1 MYNSEKNASRQN
13 KWVSLLICQLIIL
26 GGYLLIRMV
35 FLVFGLQLHLTAQGI
50 CLALLPYCFGALY
63 LWKRCKK
70 QKPWFYV
77 LGLLLPA
84 VAEKLTLYF
93 LGAYLCGISPFR
105 VTAVMEV
112 IGRVEPY
119 AVLFTRMPMRYAVN
133 LLFFN
138 WIYIL
143 CGIAFSALCFLG
155 LYFLQKRKADAGYNH
170 L

>member
-1 MYNSEKNASRQN
+1 MHNNEATAHGKLNL
-13 KWVSLLICQLIIL
+13 KSLPICWLIIL

-84 VAEKLTLYF
+84 VVEKLALYF
-93 LGAYLCGISPFR
+93 LGAYLCGVSPFR
-105 VTAVMEV
+105 VTAVMEA
-112 IGRVEPY
+112 IGRAEPY

-133 LLFFN
+133 LLFYN

-143 CGIAFSALCFLG
+143 CGAAFAAFCTFGLSA
-155 LYFLQKRKADAGYNH
+155 LQKRAANA
-170 L
+170 

>member
-35 FLVFGLQLHLTAQGI
+35 FLIFGLQLHLAAQGA
-50 CLALLPYCFGALY
+50 CLVLLPFVFGALY
-63 LWKRCKK
+63 LRKCCKK
-70 QKPWFYV
+70 QKTWFYV

-93 LGAYLCGISPFR
+93 LGAYLCGVSPFR
-105 VTAVMEV
+105 VTAAMEA
-112 IGRVEPY
+112 IGTIEPY
-119 AVLFTRMPMRYAVN
+119 ALLFTRMPMRYAVN

-138 WIYIL
+138 WTYIL
-143 CGIAFSALCFLG
+143 CGAAFAASCAFGLSA
-155 LYFLQKRKADAGYNH
+155 LQKRVAD
-170 L
+170 

>member
-1 MYNSEKNASRQN
+1 MYNCEKTASRQN
-13 KWVSLLICQLIIL
+13 KWVSLLICWLIIL

-35 FLVFGLQLHLTAQGI
+35 FLIFGLQLHLAAQGA
-50 CLALLPYCFGALY
+50 CLVLLPFIFGALY
-63 LWKRCKK
+63 LRKCCKK

-84 VAEKLTLYF
+84 VAEKLALYI
-93 LGAYLCGISPFR
+93 LGAYLCGVSPFR
-105 VTAVMEV
+105 VTAVMEA

-138 WIYIL
+138 GTYIL
-143 CGIAFSALCFLG
+143 CGAAFAASCAFGLSA
-155 LYFLQKRKADAGYNH
+155 LQKRVAD
-170 L
+170 

>member
-1 MYNSEKNASRQN
+1 MYNSEKTARRQN
-13 KWVSLLICQLIIL
+13 KWGSLLICWGIIL
-26 GGYLLIRMV
+26 GGYLLIRMA
-35 FLVFGLQLHLTAQGI
+35 FLIFGLQLHLAAQGI

-63 LWKRCKK
+63 LWKCCKK

-84 VAEKLTLYF
+84 IAEKLTLYF
-93 LGAYLCGISPFR
+93 LGAYLCGISPLR
-105 VTAVMEV
+105 VTAVMEA

-138 WIYIL
+138 GTYIL

-155 LYFLQKRKADAGYNH
+155 LYSLQKKTADA
-170 L
+170 

>member
-1 MYNSEKNASRQN
+1 MFNCEKTARRQN
-13 KWVSLLICQLIIL
+13 KWVSLMICWLIIL

-35 FLVFGLQLHLTAQGI
+35 FLVFGLQLHLTAQRA

-93 LGAYLCGISPFR
+93 LGAYLCGISPLR
-105 VTAVMEV
+105 VTAVMEA
-112 IGRVEPY
+112 IGRIEPY
-119 AVLFTRMPMRYAVN
+119 TVLFTRMPLRYAVN

-138 WIYIL
+138 PIYIL
-143 CGIAFSALCFLG
+143 CGVAFAALCAFG
-155 LYFLQKRKADAGYNH
+155 LSILQKREAD
-170 L
+170 

>member
-1 MYNSEKNASRQN
+1 MYNHEAPAHRKLILR
-13 KWVSLLICQLIIL
+13 SLLICWLIIL

-93 LGAYLCGISPFR
+93 LGAYLCGHRSRRSWQAPPIYTSLNGG
-105 VTAVMEV
+105 A
-112 IGRVEPY
+112 
-119 AVLFTRMPMRYAVN
+119 
-133 LLFFN
+133 FFQN
-138 WIYIL
+138 
-143 CGIAFSALCFLG
+143 SVS
-155 LYFLQKRKADAGYNH
+155 YNVYTTVFN
-170 L
+170 

>member
-1 MYNSEKNASRQN
+1 MYNCEKTASRQN
-13 KWVSLLICQLIIL
+13 KWVSLMICWLIIL

-93 LGAYLCGISPFR
+93 LGAYLCGVSPFH
-105 VTAVMEV
+105 VTAVMEA

-119 AVLFTRMPMRYAVN
+119 AVLFTRMPMRYAAN

-138 WIYIL
+138 ETYIL
-143 CGIAFSALCFLG
+143 CGIAFSALCFCG
-155 LYFLQKRKADAGYNH
+155 LCLKRKADALSNR

>member
-1 MYNSEKNASRQN
+1 MCNSEKTASRQN
-13 KWVSLLICQLIIL
+13 KWVSLLICRLIIL

-35 FLVFGLQLHLTAQGI
+35 FLIFGLQLHLAAQGA
-50 CLALLPYCFGALY
+50 CLVLLPFIFGALY
-63 LWKRCKK
+63 LWKCCKK
-70 QKPWFYV
+70 QNPWFYV

-93 LGAYLCGISPFR
+93 LGAYLCGVSPFR
-105 VTAVMEV
+105 VTAVMEA

-138 WIYIL
+138 GTYIL
-143 CGIAFSALCFLG
+143 CGAAFAASCAFGLSA
-155 LYFLQKRKADAGYNH
+155 LQKRVAD
-170 L
+170 

>member
-1 MYNSEKNASRQN
+1 MYNSEKTASRQN
-13 KWVSLLICQLIIL
+13 KWGSLMICWLIIL

-63 LWKRCKK
+63 LWKCCKK
-70 QKPWFYV
+70 QKPWFYL

-93 LGAYLCGISPFR
+93 LGAYLCGVSPFR
-105 VTAVMEV
+105 VTAVMEA
-112 IGRVEPY
+112 IGTIEPY
-119 AVLFTRMPMRYAVN
+119 ALLFTRMPMRYAVN

-138 WIYIL
+138 WTYIL
-143 CGIAFSALCFLG
+143 CGAAFAASCAFG
-155 LYFLQKRKADAGYNH
+155 LFALQKRAAD
-170 L
+170 

>member
-84 VAEKLTLYF
+84 IAEKLTLYF

-105 VTAVMEV
+105 VTAVMEA

-138 WIYIL
+138 GTYIL
-143 CGIAFSALCFLG
+143 CGAAFAASCAFGLSA
-155 LYFLQKRKADAGYNH
+155 LQKRVAD
-170 L
+170 

>member
-1 MYNSEKNASRQN
+1 MYNCEKTASRQN
-13 KWVSLLICQLIIL
+13 KWVSLMICWLIIL

-93 LGAYLCGISPFR
+93 LGAYLCGISPLR
-105 VTAVMEV
+105 VTAVMEA
-112 IGRVEPY
+112 IGRTEPY
-119 AVLFTRMPMRYAVN
+119 RVLFTRMPMRYAIN

-138 WIYIL
+138 PIYIL
-143 CGIAFSALCFLG
+143 CGVAFAALCAFG
-155 LYFLQKRKADAGYNH
+155 LSILQKRAAD
-170 L
+170 

>member
-1 MYNSEKNASRQN
+1 MYNCEKTASRQN
-13 KWVSLLICQLIIL
+13 KWVSLLICWLIIL

-35 FLVFGLQLHLTAQGI
+35 FLIFGLQLHLAAQGA
-50 CLALLPYCFGALY
+50 CLVLLPFIFGALY
-63 LWKRCKK
+63 LRKCCKK

-93 LGAYLCGISPFR
+93 LGAYLCGVSPFR
-105 VTAVMEV
+105 VTAAMEA

-138 WIYIL
+138 GTYIL
-143 CGIAFSALCFLG
+143 CGAAFAASCAFGLSA
-155 LYFLQKRKADAGYNH
+155 LQKRVAD
-170 L
+170 

>member
-1 MYNSEKNASRQN
+1 MYNCEKTARRQN
-13 KWVSLLICQLIIL
+13 KWISLMICWLTIL

-35 FLVFGLQLHLTAQGI
+35 FLIFGLQLHLTAQGA

-70 QKPWFYV
+70 QKPWFYL

-84 VAEKLTLYF
+84 IAEKLTLYF
-93 LGAYLCGISPFR
+93 LGAYLCGISPLR
-105 VTAVMEV
+105 VTAVMEA

-119 AVLFTRMPMRYAVN
+119 AVLFTRMPMRYAIN

-138 WIYIL
+138 PIYIL
-143 CGIAFSALCFLG
+143 CGVAFAALCAFG
-155 LYFLQKRKADAGYNH
+155 LSILQKRETD
-170 L
+170 

>member
-1 MYNSEKNASRQN
+1 MYNSKKTARRQN
-13 KWVSLLICQLIIL
+13 KWGSLLICWGIIL
-26 GGYLLIRMV
+26 GGYLLIRMA
-35 FLVFGLQLHLTAQGI
+35 FLIFGLQLHLAAQGI

-63 LWKRCKK
+63 LWKYCKK

-84 VAEKLTLYF
+84 IAEKLTLYF
-93 LGAYLCGISPFR
+93 LGAYLCGISPLR
-105 VTAVMEV
+105 VTAVMEA

-138 WIYIL
+138 GTYIL

-155 LYFLQKRKADAGYNH
+155 LYSLQKKTADA
-170 L
+170 

>member
-1 MYNSEKNASRQN
+1 MYNCEKTARRQN
-13 KWVSLLICQLIIL
+13 KWISLMICWLTIL

-35 FLVFGLQLHLTAQGI
+35 FLIFGLQLHLTAQGT
-50 CLALLPYCFGALY
+50 CLVLLPFIFGALY
-63 LWKRCKK
+63 LRKCCKK
-70 QKPWFYV
+70 QKPWFYL

-93 LGAYLCGISPFR
+93 LGAYLCGVSPFR
-105 VTAVMEV
+105 VTTVMEA

-138 WIYIL
+138 GTYIL

-155 LYFLQKRKADAGYNH
+155 LYSLQKKTADA
-170 L
+170 